1 MKENILLYSHS
12 HLQQL
17 KHNLQ
22 SSSGNNAHSISFQEL
37 FDGFRWLAEVQ
48 VQQLRAHIWTF
59 FWWTALILIIL
70 RASVNPKVDRISQV
84 ITTSTVLLLYVIF
97 QGFYDGLLWTTILKN
112 CVLIHFE
119 DTINVAPVVFP
130 LDKILVCYGA
140 TCLTRIWAEVY
151 MYFSQNFEMFC
162 FLGGGL
168 EELLCL
174 SKMPHC
180 TNHVLH

>member
-1 MKENILLYSHS
+1 MTDFIDSLRYKY
-12 HLQQL
+12 
-17 KHNLQ
+17 
-22 SSSGNNAHSISFQEL
+22 SSSGL
-37 FDGFRWLAEVQ
+37 TYGL
-48 VQQLRAHIWTF
+48 F
-59 FWWTALILIIL
+59 FWRTALIQIIL

-140 TCLTRIWAEVY
+140 ICLTRIWAEVY
-151 MYFSQNFEMFC
+151 MYFSQNLEMFC
-162 FLGGGL
+162 FLGGIGGA
-168 EELLCL
+168 
-174 SKMPHC
+174 SVSIK
-180 TNHVLH
+180 NAALH